1 MEKLTPKQ
9 ERAFQLI
16 LDNIKTLGYPPT
28 LQELT
33 NALGCA
39 SRNTAIKYL
48 SVLARKGYILW
59 ERNKARG
66 IQVLEDRGVLAAA
79 EEVQL
84 PLVGTVMAGLPMLA
98 EENIERYIAVPAYL
112 FVGSGRHFLL
122 RVNGKSMQNA
132 GILDGD
138 LVVVRSQTTADSGQ
152 VVVALIE
159 GDATV
164 KRLVV
169 KDGVRYLK
177 AENPAFTDIFPEG
190 DWSVQGRVVALMRE
204 TVE

>member
-16 LDNIKTLGYPPT
+16 LDNIKALGYPPT

-33 NALGCA
+33 HALGCA

-84 PLVGTVMAGLPMLA
+84 PLVGTVTAGLPMLA
-98 EENIERYIAVPAYL
+98 EENVERYIAVPSYL
-112 FVGSGRHFLL
+112 LVGSGRHFLL
-122 RVNGKSMQNA
+122 RVDGKSMQNA

-138 LVVVRSQTTADSGQ
+138 LVIVRSQTMADSGQ

-169 KDGVRYLK
+169 KEGVRYLK
-177 AENPAFTDIFPEG
+177 AENPAFTDIFPER